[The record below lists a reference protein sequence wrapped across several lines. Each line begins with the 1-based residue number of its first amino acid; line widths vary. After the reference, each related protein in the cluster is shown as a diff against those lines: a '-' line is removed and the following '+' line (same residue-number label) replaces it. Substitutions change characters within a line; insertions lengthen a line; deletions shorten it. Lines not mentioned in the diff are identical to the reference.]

1 MNRVFTPDQLRII
14 QEAYD
19 RGATYKAIGE
29 LIGLTSG
36 AVAYFFR
43 KHGLQRKCRATA
55 HRAQRTYYSRREGRK
70 SKERL
75 AKLTQGTP
83 SKPIRSYEEN
93 GVRVDVYP
101 RGYAFCSLTWK
112 LEL

>member
-1 MNRVFTPDQLRII
+1 MNRVYTPEQLQII
-14 QEAYD
+14 QEAYEK
-19 RGATYKAIGE
+19 GATYKAIGE

-43 KHGLQRKCRATA
+43 KHGLCRRNRATA
-55 HRAQRTYYSRREGRK
+55 HKAQRSYYSRREGKK
-70 SKERL
+70 SKERFKAMERASL
-75 AKLTQGTP
+75 RE
-83 SKPIRSYEEN
+83 PIRSYEEN

-101 RGYAFCSLTWK
+101 RGYAWCSLTWK